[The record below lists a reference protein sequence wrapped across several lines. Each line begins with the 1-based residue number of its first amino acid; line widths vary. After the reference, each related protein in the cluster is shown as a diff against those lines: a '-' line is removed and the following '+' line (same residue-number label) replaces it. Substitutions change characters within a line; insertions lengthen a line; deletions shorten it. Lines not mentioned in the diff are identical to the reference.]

1 METPNIGPYCCIL
14 LARSTTFEE
23 DNDIGVLGR
32 MSAGGDFA
40 LIEFG
45 DKIDEAGDE
54 AEEWLDD
61 VEGDGEGRRGILFVD
76 AVSKSTFPRLN
87 CSNIESFLL

>member
-14 LARSTTFEE
+14 LARSTTFAE

-40 LIEFG
+40 PKEFG
-45 DKIDEAGDE
+45 DKIDE

>member
-14 LARSTTFEE
+14 LARSTTFAE

-32 MSAGGDFA
+32 ISDGGDFA

-54 AEEWLDD
+54 AEE
-61 VEGDGEGRRGILFVD
+61 
-76 AVSKSTFPRLN
+76 
-87 CSNIESFLL
+87 

>member
-14 LARSTTFEE
+14 LARSTTFAE

-61 VEGDGEGRRGILFVD
+61 VEGDGEGRRGILLVD